1 MLPSSRAKPPGRVLT
16 VAPCQPVDP
25 GSVEARQQGGA
36 TATRWATRTRGTTCA
51 ARRHYADGTLKSP
64 EGGAMSNYG
73 NPPQDPNAQP
83 AQPAPYGQP
92 NPYGQTNP
100 YGQPNPYGEQPAY
113 GQPAYGQAPYGQPGY
128 GAPALDYANW
138 FKRVGS
144 YLIDAL
150 LTSLA
155 GFPLWIGYGILIA
168 SAETTTNPDGTTTTS
183 MNGGGVSLL
192 LILIG
197 VITSVAFFVWNTC
210 MKQGRTGYSIGKNAL
225 GMKLIS

>member
-1 MLPSSRAKPPGRVLT
+1 
-16 VAPCQPVDP
+16 
-25 GSVEARQQGGA
+25 
-36 TATRWATRTRGTTCA
+36 
-51 ARRHYADGTLKSP
+51 
-64 EGGAMSNYG
+64 MSNYG

-100 YGQPNPYGEQPAY
+100 YGQSNPYGEQPAY

-225 GMKLIS
+225 GMKLISEQTGQPIGAGMAFVRYLCHILDSICYIGYLWPLWDSKRQTFADKIMKTVVINQPQG

>member
-1 MLPSSRAKPPGRVLT
+1 
-16 VAPCQPVDP
+16 
-25 GSVEARQQGGA
+25 
-36 TATRWATRTRGTTCA
+36 
-51 ARRHYADGTLKSP
+51 
-64 EGGAMSNYG
+64 MSNYG

-83 AQPAPYGQP
+83 TQPAPYGQP
-92 NPYGQTNP
+92 NPYGQ
-100 YGQPNPYGEQPAY
+100 QPAY

-128 GAPALDYANW
+128 GAPALDYASW

-192 LILIG
+192 LILVGI
-197 VITSVAFFVWNTC
+197 ITSVAFFVWNTC
-210 MKQGRTGYSIGKNAL
+210 MKQGRTGYSIGKSAL
-225 GMKLIS
+225 GTRLIAEQTGQPIGAGMAFVRYLCHILDSICYIGYLWPLWDAKRQTFADKIMKTVVINQPKG

>member
-1 MLPSSRAKPPGRVLT
+1 
-16 VAPCQPVDP
+16 
-25 GSVEARQQGGA
+25 
-36 TATRWATRTRGTTCA
+36 
-51 ARRHYADGTLKSP
+51 
-64 EGGAMSNYG
+64 MSNYG

-100 YGQPNPYGEQPAY
+100 YGQSNPYGEQPAY

-225 GMKLIS
+225 GTKLISEQTGQPIGAGMAFVRYLCHILDSICYIGYLWPLWDSKRQTFADKIMKTVVINQPQG

>member
-1 MLPSSRAKPPGRVLT
+1 
-16 VAPCQPVDP
+16 
-25 GSVEARQQGGA
+25 
-36 TATRWATRTRGTTCA
+36 
-51 ARRHYADGTLKSP
+51 
-64 EGGAMSNYG
+64 MSNYG

-92 NPYGQTNP
+92 NPYGQS
-100 YGQPNPYGEQPAY
+100 NPYGEQPAY

-225 GMKLIS
+225 GMKLISEQTGQPIGAGMAFVRYLCHILDSICYIGYLWPLWDSKRQTFADKIMKTVVINQPQG

>member
-1 MLPSSRAKPPGRVLT
+1 
-16 VAPCQPVDP
+16 
-25 GSVEARQQGGA
+25 
-36 TATRWATRTRGTTCA
+36 
-51 ARRHYADGTLKSP
+51 
-64 EGGAMSNYG
+64 MSNYG

-100 YGQPNPYGEQPAY
+100 YGEQPA
-113 GQPAYGQAPYGQPGY
+113 YGQPGY

-210 MKQGRTGYSIGKNAL
+210 MKQGRTGYSIGKGVL
-225 GMKLIS
+225 GTKLIAEQTGQPIGAGMAFVRYLCHILDSICYIGYLWPLWDSKRQTFADKIMKTVVINQPQG